1 MQTRSDFRIIRFNE
15 RLGDRRPPSN
25 FNPGSSHYAGQETS
39 EKRFE
44 VDREPVGDGYL
55 VIQVYGVD
63 FRTHRV
69 LVNGEDLPQFDIA
82 SQQPG
87 RPVWETWLDPIEE
100 GILRR
105 GRNTIRIMHGSTPQP
120 DNFIVGNVVVHWRE
134 EADGSGGDGY
144 DRYRNR
150 DDHGDY

>member
-1 MQTRSDFRIIRFNE
+1 M
-15 RLGDRRPPSN
+15 
-25 FNPGSSHYAGQETS
+25 
-39 EKRFE
+39 
-44 VDREPVGDGYL
+44 
-55 VIQVYGVD
+55 IQVFGVD
-63 FRTHRV
+63 YQTHRI
-69 LVNGEDLPQFDIA
+69 LVNGEDLRQFDIA

-105 GRNTIRIMHGSTPQP
+105 GRNTIQILHGSTPQT

-134 EADGSGGDGY
+134 EVDGADSDRY
-144 DRYRNR
+144 DRRRDR